1 MVNTITMLAEQIQEL
16 DNMRLGMTGR
26 ACEQNSIITAKKQQL
41 QEDLRA
47 FLEHERTLE
56 KTIKNQELDR
66 QNRQNRQDRQELD
79 RTEEEQAAFK
89 ASQRLFEIYCETILQ
104 AEAFQADPEAYL
116 EEMSDETG
124 EVFTIDAV
132 LDMADDDID
141 YAEQVLILARKL
153 WSISVCGMKMV

>member
-16 DNMRLGMTGR
+16 DNMRLGKTGR
-26 ACEQNSIITAKKQQL
+26 ACEQNSLIRAKKQEL

-56 KTIKNQELDR
+56 KTTKN
-66 QNRQNRQDRQELD
+66 QELD
-79 RTEEEQAAFK
+79 RTEEEQAALK

-132 LDMADDDID
+132 LDMAEDDLD
-141 YAEQVLILARKL
+141 YAKQVLILARRL
-153 WSISVCGMKMV
+153 WQVSVCGMKMV